1 MSKEKPPK
9 TKMQGPPIPRKPVT
23 PAQAPSPAE
32 DLPVQGVEAV
42 RQALRRSALARK
54 EAEKREQ
61 EAAQARTAA
70 EVQKRQETVIL
81 ETERLA
87 ALVREKEKAAKAELE
102 AKADPKSAI
111 TIATEKAL
119 KAAKEASALAEPSPV
134 VKTRLPEQ
142 GPVAPLPVAKSD
154 TKKAQTT
161 AGEKDQAQ
169 TKPAGKS
176 EARPASQK
184 PTGNQPAAVPEDQLL
199 TERPQHSIVPR
210 SSVAGTALT
219 TVIAIMAFLASLTL
233 GSVSMVRDT
242 AAGWQSDIA
251 REVTIQIRPVEGTD
265 MAQAMARA
273 QAIAQGFDGVTDV
286 SVLDDSAMNRLLEPW
301 LGAGLDL
308 DTLPV
313 PRLIMVRVDEA
324 SPPDFAALR
333 QVLAADVPGASL
345 DNHRAWVDR
354 LTTMAQATVAV
365 GLVVFLL
372 MLGATM
378 LMVVF
383 ATRGAMSGNA
393 HVIEV
398 LHFVGAEQSYIAGE
412 FQRHFLLLGLKGAVT
427 GGLTAIG
434 FFLILGWWTARNV
447 ADPAAEQVSA
457 LFGTFSV
464 GLWGYVGVLV
474 LIFVI
479 ALLTALTSRLTVY
492 RHVGV
497 LDRSGADT

>member
-1 MSKEKPPK
+1 MPDQVPQSVDEP
-9 TKMQGPPIPRKPVT
+9 
-23 PAQAPSPAE
+23 
-32 DLPVQGVEAV
+32 PVQGVEAV
-42 RQALRRSALARK
+42 RQALQRSARARK
-54 EAEKREQ
+54 QAEERERKK
-61 EAAQARTAA
+61 AQARTRA
-70 EVQKRQETVIL
+70 EVEKRQQTVIL

-87 ALVREKEKAAKAELE
+87 ALVREKEAAAKAELE

-119 KAAKEASALAEPSPV
+119 KAAKEASALAEPSPAV
-134 VKTRLPEQ
+134 ETRLPEQ
-142 GPVAPLPVAKSD
+142 GPMAPLPGSKLPSSEKQEPQGKDIPKNKGPEEKAPAQKQAPAPPSAKPD
-154 TKKAQTT
+154 D
-161 AGEKDQAQ
+161 ELL
-169 TKPAGKS
+169 
-176 EARPASQK
+176 
-184 PTGNQPAAVPEDQLL
+184 ED
-199 TERPQHSIVPR
+199 RPQHSIVPR

-273 QAIAQGFDGVTDV
+273 QAIARQFDRVTSV

-308 DTLPV
+308 DQLPV
-313 PRLIMVRVDEA
+313 PRLIMVQVDE
-324 SPPDFAALR
+324 SKPPDFRAMGDMLS
-333 QVLAADVPGASL
+333 ADVPGASL

-365 GLVVFLL
+365 GVVVFLL

-412 FQRHFLLLGLKGAVT
+412 FQRHFLLLGLKGAVA
-427 GGLTAIG
+427 GGVTAIA
-434 FFLILGWWTARNV
+434 FFLVVGWWTARNV

-497 LDRSGADT
+497 LDRSGADS